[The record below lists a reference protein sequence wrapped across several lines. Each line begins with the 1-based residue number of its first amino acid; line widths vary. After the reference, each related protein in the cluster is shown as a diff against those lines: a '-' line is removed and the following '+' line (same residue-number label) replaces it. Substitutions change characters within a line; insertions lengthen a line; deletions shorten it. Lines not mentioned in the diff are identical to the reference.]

1 MTVTPGGVTHDPTV
15 LDLLRLPTKG
25 DVYDL
30 DPGRWPGVPIWAG
43 HPPFQVM
50 TYRSPNGIR
59 VGGDQEWL
67 SGENN
72 QVQVGLIS
80 ELMMGT
86 NHTGSHVDALGHITI
101 EDDSWNNGNVRD
113 HLSDF
118 GPTVGDAAAIAPFV
132 TRGLMVDVAKHLG
145 VERLGKSHPITLEE
159 FTGALEAQGD
169 EVRENDVVLVRTGQ
183 MSVWPDKDQM
193 AETTG
198 AGITRAVAEY
208 CAERKVRGV
217 GTDTEACEVM
227 PSVEPGHPHPVH
239 EVLLIRAG
247 IHIFENI
254 WLEDL
259 SRAGVGHFLFVALPL
274 KVVGATGSMLRP
286 LAIA

>member
-1 MTVTPGGVTHDPTV
+1 MTVTPGGVTHDSSV
-15 LDLLRLPTKG
+15 LELLGIPKRG
-25 DVYDL
+25 DIYDL
-30 DPGRWPGVPIWAG
+30 DPGRWPGMPIWAG
-43 HPPFQVM
+43 HPAFQVM

-67 SGENN
+67 NGENN
-72 QVQVGLIS
+72 KVKIGLIS

-101 EDDSWNNGNVRD
+101 EDDSWHNGTVAE

-118 GPTVGDAAAIAPFV
+118 GPTVGDAASMAPFI
-132 TRGLMVDVAKHLG
+132 TRGIMVDVARYLG
-145 VERLGKSHPITLEE
+145 VDRLGKSHPITLDE
-159 FTGALEAQGD
+159 FQGALKKQELD
-169 EVRENDVVLVRTGQ
+169 VREGDVVFVRTGQ
-183 MSVWPDKDQM
+183 MSVWPDKEKM
-193 AETTG
+193 AETIG
-198 AGITRAVAEY
+198 AGITREVAEY
-208 CAERKVRGV
+208 CAAQNVRGV

-247 IHIFENI
+247 IHIFENM

-259 SRAGVGHFLFVALPL
+259 SKAGVGEYLFLALPL

>member
-1 MTVTPGGVTHDPTV
+1 MTVTPGGVSHDPSV
-15 LDLLRLPTKG
+15 LDLLGLPTAG

-30 DPGRWPGVPIWAG
+30 DPGRWPGMPIWAG

-50 TYRSPNGIR
+50 TYRTPNGIR

-67 SGENN
+67 NGQNN
-72 QVQVGLIS
+72 QVKVGLIS

-101 EDDSWNNGNVRD
+101 EDDSWHNGNTTD
-113 HLSDF
+113 NLSDF
-118 GPTVGDAAAIAPFV
+118 GPTVGDAASMSPFI
-132 TRGLMVDVAKHLG
+132 TRGLMVDVAAHLG
-145 VERLGKSHPITLEE
+145 VQRLAKSHPITLEE
-159 FTGALEAQGD
+159 FQGALDAQSL
-169 EVRENDVVLVRTGQ
+169 EVREGDVVLVRTGQ
-183 MSVWPDKDQM
+183 MSVWPDKEKM
-193 AETTG
+193 AETIG
-198 AGITRAVAEY
+198 AGITREVAQY
-208 CAERKVRGV
+208 CVERNVRGV

-227 PSVEPGHPHPVH
+227 PSIEPGHPHPVH

-254 WLEDL
+254 YLEDL
-259 SRAGVGHFLFVALPL
+259 SHAKAGSFLFLALPL